1 MNELMN
7 VAFPGVALAK
17 WRLLHAD
24 RFTPRTSVW
33 ALKGPAAR
41 NQVTPST
48 SPTAELNEAQ
58 CKIHDERQL
67 YSPFES
73 AVVVVKVQRSTTEAD
88 VCDSNL
94 FFPFMFVK

>member
-67 YSPFES
+67 YSPVES

-94 FFPFMFVK
+94 FLPFMFVK